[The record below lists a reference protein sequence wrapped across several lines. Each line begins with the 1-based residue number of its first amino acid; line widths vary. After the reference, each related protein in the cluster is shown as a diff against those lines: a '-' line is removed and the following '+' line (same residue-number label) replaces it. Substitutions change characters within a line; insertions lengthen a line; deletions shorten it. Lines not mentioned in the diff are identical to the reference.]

1 MHGFTV
7 KFDGKGRKLSIITVK
22 RTVKAVFRGNPG
34 AVQMIQGDA
43 SSVKILTE
51 KELSLNEQHKVAAG
65 LHGTLKVAT
74 SKGSPAVRR
83 IRSI

>member
-7 KFDGKGRKLSIITVK
+7 KFDGKGRKLNSIAVK
-22 RTVKAVFRGNPG
+22 RIVKSVYRDNLG
-34 AVQMIQGDA
+34 AIQMIQGDS

-51 KELSLNEQHKVAAG
+51 KELSLNEQHEVAAG

-74 SKGSPAVRR
+74 PKASPAVRR